1 MRQICTRRA
10 EALKEAAYLAA
21 ACARATAA
29 GAARA
34 RGWLAGSNQSEQA
47 ARRGPV
53 ARAVAPWCL
62 VWSSRVMTSLTNAT
76 PCVGQMILIL
86 LFMFEIAKPPETHRH
101 RATRCARPRSLA
113 RSLEASRFLAAEI
126 RPPPPRPRLASSASR
141 CQIRR
146 AARMPQIRTAPT
158 IRLPEDWQRKP
169 CWRHQC
175 LLLPQARLS

>member
-10 EALKEAAYLAA
+10 EALKEAAYTYIF
-21 ACARATAA
+21 CCCP
-29 GAARA
+29 GARA
-34 RGWLAGSNQSEQA
+34 RRRAPRSAWGATRGS
-47 ARRGPV
+47 R
-53 ARAVAPWCL
+53 
-62 VWSSRVMTSLTNAT
+62 SSRATWASRGRWHPGLVIEGDDVLDERYSVRRANGFNMTFYVSNCETAGNAFSAA
-76 PCVGQMILIL
+76 LFSAL
-86 LFMFEIAKPPETHRH
+86 LRGRVLSPGV
-101 RATRCARPRSLA
+101 S
-113 RSLEASRFLAAEI
+113 SRFLAAEI